1 MTDADVDGAHIA
13 TLLLTLF
20 YRQMKPLIE
29 AGHVYLAMPP
39 LYRVAKGKKEIYCYN
54 DAELA
59 AATQE
64 LGQGCN
70 VSRYKGLGEMNPHQL
85 WETTMDPSRRLMK
98 RVQITD
104 AQLADHLFSILM
116 GDAVE
121 PRRDYIVEHAH
132 EVVNLDV

>member
-1 MTDADVDGAHIA
+1 M
-13 TLLLTLF
+13 
-20 YRQMKPLIE
+20 
-29 AGHVYLAMPP
+29 
-39 LYRVAKGKKEIYCYN
+39 
-54 DAELA
+54 
-59 AATQE
+59 
-64 LGQGCN
+64 
-70 VSRYKGLGEMNPHQL
+70 SRYKGLGEMNPHQL